1 MNRFPL
7 VFSLLACLALSALA
21 AEVPR
26 PAPEISI
33 ALPDGKQAKASDY
46 KGKVVVATFFLT
58 TCPHCQKVIQ
68 TLNGVQRDLGPK
80 GLQVMAGA
88 MNAAEGASIPQ
99 FIQKFQPV
107 YPLGAVDQISAGA
120 YMQLSPMVRTF
131 VPYMLIIDRKGVIR
145 AQYTGGDPFLQDEAA
160 QDRNIRE
167 EVSKL
172 LDEKAPG
179 KSHTVARKNK

>member
-1 MNRFPL
+1 MNRILLP
-7 VFSLLACLALSALA
+7 FSLLACFAFSAVA
-21 AEVPR
+21 ADIPR
-26 PAPEISI
+26 TAPEISI

-80 GLQVMAGA
+80 GLQVIAGA
-88 MNAAEGASIPQ
+88 MNANESAGVPQ
-99 FIQKFQPV
+99 FIQRFQPI
-107 YPLGAVDQISAGA
+107 YPLGAVDQLSATT
-120 YMQLSPMVRTF
+120 YMQLSPMVRSF

-145 AQYTGGDPFLQDEAA
+145 AQFTGGDPFLADESA

-179 KSHTVARKNK
+179 KTHAVARKNK